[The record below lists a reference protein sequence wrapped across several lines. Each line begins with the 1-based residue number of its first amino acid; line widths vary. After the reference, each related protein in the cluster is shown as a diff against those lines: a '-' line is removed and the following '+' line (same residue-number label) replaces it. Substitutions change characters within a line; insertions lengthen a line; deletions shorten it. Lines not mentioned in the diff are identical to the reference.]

1 MREHFGRAKAAWR
14 SASRRSPRCDGICL
28 HSFQYAAAWL
38 EVAQFASSFQP
49 ALPPAARLLR
59 QLGDGLGQA
68 LGNDRRDLGLRG
80 VVAQEFLG
88 AGELPGGGL
97 LRVGKL
103 LLFLRAMLGFLFHT
117 ASGGFG
123 KVNGKGFAG
132 AMQLAADSIGRL
144 LGERGD
150 FVVT

>member
-1 MREHFGRAKAAWR
+1 MFGVFHD
-14 SASRRSPRCDGICL
+14 SP
-28 HSFQYAAAWL
+28 FQ
-38 EVAQFASSFQP
+38 Q
-49 ALPPAARLLR
+49 ALPPGLRGARQVL
-59 QLGDGLGQA
+59 DGLGQA
-68 LGNDRRDLGLRG
+68 FGDHGRHFCLRG

-117 ASGGFG
+117 TSGGFG
-123 KVNGKGFAG
+123 KVDGKGFSG
-132 AMQLAADSIGRL
+132 AMQLAADGIGGL
-144 LGERGD
+144 FGQRGD